1 MLIPLAWLVLFFF
14 IVIAVVFIL
23 IYEVDSKFKWKEE
36 ANNLT
41 QENLVL
47 KNKKKDTSSL
57 LEEYGKILNNL
68 QKKLTDRQ
76 FEVFLYTIDG
86 LSSKEIGDKL
96 HIAPSTIDWH
106 IKDIKTKLEVEKR
119 SQFAGILIKELKQ
132 SINKDGI
139 PQNMTSI

>member
-1 MLIPLAWLVLFFF
+1 MFIPLAWLVLFFF
-14 IVIAVVFIL
+14 VVIAVVFIL

-36 ANNLT
+36 TNNLT

-119 SQFAGILIKELKQ
+119 SQFAGILLNELKQ
-132 SINKDGI
+132 SLEK
-139 PQNMTSI
+139 T

>member
-132 SINKDGI
+132 SIDKDGI

>member
-1 MLIPLAWLVLFFF
+1 MFIPLAWLVLFFF
-14 IVIAVVFIL
+14 VVIAVVFIL

-36 ANNLT
+36 TNNLT

-119 SQFAGILIKELKQ
+119 SQFAGVLLNELKQ
-132 SINKDGI
+132 SLEK
-139 PQNMTSI
+139 T